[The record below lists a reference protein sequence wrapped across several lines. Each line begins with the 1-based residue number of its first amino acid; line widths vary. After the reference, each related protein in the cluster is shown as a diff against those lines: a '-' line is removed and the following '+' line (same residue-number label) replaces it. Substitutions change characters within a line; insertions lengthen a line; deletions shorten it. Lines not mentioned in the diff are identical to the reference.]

1 MKILAL
7 TITLLFAMVM
17 TVSAQIS
24 ESVTL
29 RAGEQKTAPKSKV
42 RIKFISVTEDSRC
55 PVGVDCVWA
64 GNAKVK
70 VKISSGRQSKV
81 FEFNTTMGPK
91 GDILDGWSIMID
103 TLSPEP
109 KADRKPN
116 PKSYKAKFDIV
127 RLTR

>member
-7 TITLLFAMVM
+7 ILTLLFAGVM
-17 TVSAQIS
+17 TGSAQIS

-29 RAGEQKTAPKSKV
+29 RVGQQKTAPKSKV
-42 RIKFISVTEDSRC
+42 TIKFISVTEDSRC
-55 PVGVDCVWA
+55 PKGVDCVWA

-70 VKISSGRQSKV
+70 VKISSGGQKKI
-81 FEFNTTMGPK
+81 FEFNTTIGPK
-91 GDILDGWSIMID
+91 GDILDGWAIRIE

-109 KADRKPN
+109 TADRKPN
-116 PKSYKAKFDIV
+116 PKLYTATFDIA